1 MQWGSWPYAYPPK
14 AVGGKA
20 RIAFVRMDAT
30 GAAPDRLTLPLT
42 ACRIT
47 RCELDA
53 AAVTEYFKYA
63 DALCRSPASSE
74 GSTIRLSSGQL
85 LPMRDARLVEH
96 CDVTV
101 KDNAEVIGSFYG
113 ITAGTQ
119 LWLIVSIVEE

>member
-1 MQWGSWPYAYPPK
+1 
-14 AVGGKA
+14 
-20 RIAFVRMDAT
+20 MDAT
-30 GAAPDRLTLPLT
+30 GATPARLTLPLS

-47 RCELDA
+47 RVELDA

-63 DALCRSPASSE
+63 EALCRAPIGSE
-74 GSTIRLSSGQL
+74 GSNIRLASGQL

-96 CDVTV
+96 CDVAV
-101 KDNAEVIGSFYG
+101 KDNSEVIGSFYG